1 MQQTLSAF
9 KAAHGLTW
17 AQVGYLVGGKN
28 RKQQSNDEM
37 GRRFHREGYTVKSEA
52 PGKFEV
58 VRPERVKESFNA
70 RAIES
75 AKRAY
80 K

>member
-1 MQQTLSAF
+1 MQQTLLAF
-9 KAAHGLTW
+9 KKAHGLTW

-37 GRRFHREGYTVKSEA
+37 GRRFHREGYTVRLTE
-52 PGKFEV
+52 PGRFEV
-58 VRPERVKESFNA
+58 IRPTRVKERFNA

-80 K
+80 Q